1 MLVSSLSRLL
11 LLSTAAFS
19 ALSAQPERIVVDSIA
34 DLQACV
40 DRPAGSPLVCA
51 LRSSPSPYAISGA
64 ILTIRRS
71 DTTIEGAVEPGQDPP
86 TLKRMDPE
94 LKKMILVHKFASNVT
109 IRNLQIDG
117 NTTLVPGNG
126 IQDLSVEGS
135 NVTVA
140 DNYFGDSASLT
151 MFFNGPHFVLRH
163 NTFGKL
169 ITGGVARIAP
179 GMRPGRTAILGWGP
193 KATQFIIESNNIS
206 EYNGAICINDVPN
219 GTDPAEASVITNN
232 TLYHNATCV
241 PDCGGGQVYVSGKT
255 TNVKI
260 TNNTINGGWAESSE
274 NRDMLHSYGI
284 EMDKASYIYTSSN
297 QILNN
302 SISGMWIGSGAHH
315 ITLENDTV
323 YNNGLNGVQ
332 IAGGGR
338 MATVSAV
345 TIIGLT
351 SHHNDQQRGSRAPY
365 PTLPRFFGI
374 MIQDAGAGREVC
386 IQSDS
391 NLATNAKGAVYSES
405 KYFRGPACPRP
416 YN

>member
-1 MLVSSLSRLL
+1 MLLRSPSWLL
-11 LLSTAAFS
+11 LLSLAAFS
-19 ALSAQPERIVVDSIA
+19 ALSAQPQRIVVDSVA

-51 LRSSPSPYAISGA
+51 LRSSPSPYAVSGA

-117 NTTLVPGNG
+117 NSSIVPGNG

-140 DNYFGDSASLT
+140 DNYFVDSASLS

-169 ITGGVARIAP
+169 MAGGVVHAAN
-179 GMRPGRTAILGWGP
+179 GVRPSRTAILCWGP
-193 KATQFIIESNNIS
+193 NATQFIIESNNVS
-206 EYNGAICINDVPN
+206 DYNGAINVNDVPN
-219 GTDPAEASVITNN
+219 GTDPAQASVISNN
-232 TLYHNATCV
+232 TFYHNSSCV
-241 PDCGGGQVYVSGKT
+241 PNCGGGQVYVSGKS

-260 TNNTINGGWAESSE
+260 TNNTFNGGWAEASR
-274 NRDMLHSYGI
+274 NRDTLHNYGI
-284 EMDKASYIYTSSN
+284 EVDKASYVYIGSN
-297 QILNN
+297 QIFNH
-302 SISGMWIGSGAHH
+302 SISGMWIGNGANH
-315 ITLENDTV
+315 ITIENDTV

-332 IAGGGR
+332 IAGNGR
-338 MATVSAV
+338 LAPVTAVS
-345 TIIGLT
+345 ILGLT
-351 SHHNDQQRGSRAPY
+351 SHHNDQQRSPGAPY
-365 PTLPRFFGI
+365 PTLPRFFGV
-374 MIQDAGAGREVC
+374 MIQDGGAGRDVC
-386 IQSDS
+386 IQTDS
-391 NLATNAKGAVYSES
+391 NLATNARGPVYSDGS
-405 KYFRGPACPRP
+405 YSRGEACPRP

>member
-1 MLVSSLSRLL
+1 MLLRSPSWLL
-11 LLSTAAFS
+11 LLSLAAFS
-19 ALSAQPERIVVDSIA
+19 VLSAQPERIVVDSVA

-51 LRSSPSPYAISGA
+51 LRSSPSPYAVSGA

-109 IRNLQIDG
+109 IRNLQING
-117 NTTLVPGNG
+117 NSSLVPGNG

-140 DNYFGDSASLT
+140 DNYFGDSASLS

-169 ITGGVARIAP
+169 MAGGVVHAAN
-179 GMRPGRTAILGWGP
+179 GVRPSRTAILCWGP
-193 KATQFIIESNNIS
+193 NATQFIIESNS
-206 EYNGAICINDVPN
+206 VSDYNGAINVNDVPN
-219 GTDPAEASVITNN
+219 GTDPAQASVISNN
-232 TLYHNATCV
+232 TFYHNSSCV
-241 PDCGGGQVYVSGKT
+241 PNCGGGQVYVSGKS

-260 TNNTINGGWAESSE
+260 TNNTFNGGWAEASR
-274 NRDMLHSYGI
+274 NRDTLHNYGI
-284 EMDKASYIYTSSN
+284 EVDKASYVYIGSN
-297 QILNN
+297 QIFNH
-302 SISGMWIGSGAHH
+302 SISGMWIGNGANH
-315 ITLENDTV
+315 ITIENDTV

-332 IAGGGR
+332 IAGNGR
-338 MATVSAV
+338 LAPVTAVS
-345 TIIGLT
+345 ILGLT
-351 SHHNDQQRGSRAPY
+351 SHHNDQQRSPGAPY
-365 PTLPRFFGI
+365 PTLPRFFGV
-374 MIQDAGAGREVC
+374 MIQDGGAGRDVC
-386 IQSDS
+386 IQTDS
-391 NLATNAKGAVYSES
+391 NLATNARGPVYSDGS
-405 KYFRGPACPRP
+405 YSRGEACPRP